1 MKKSIQKIL
10 SAVMALV
17 LCLSAQAQSV
27 IFPQEKQPGMADA
40 GESGGVYTLSNEL
53 FAAKFVLSEGKLTF
67 GGCEELNLI
76 AGSEIFKVMLGD
88 GTEVPATAFTL
99 DGEIAIENL
108 TGKPDA
114 VKGARRFAGKQIVA
128 NFTHESGLAIQW
140 RAVLRD
146 GSHYLRTEMDIK
158 NPGTEG
164 IAMNSITPMIYTV
177 QNEDGVK
184 APTVVGNTRGAVI
197 ASDKLFA
204 GVETPTAY
212 NAAGEATDLES
223 FVFKAWD
230 GTGTNPWAWMPEE
243 TEIPDGIKG
252 LNKYEA
258 GTVQGSRGY
267 VIFRETG
274 DCTITLD
281 YTSGNNK
288 LQILGV
294 DILDITGTT
303 VVDSDYHYG
312 STGTSDS
319 NNNYTITI
327 PEVGAYM
334 VRIFVTNTGNG
345 EGFHSKG
352 TIEYSKK
359 VALPSLVYDLASTQT
374 PYYTSTGT
382 KPAAAPIKRTA
393 ATGGVV
399 SNVYTLTET
408 KLTSAELNAK
418 TEVTYIAIKNLSNT
432 NSYYYVGN
440 TGSAPYS
447 KADFSSEAVFI
458 WEPVVEGEAGSY
470 YLRKLD
476 GTYMQASS
484 PKDFGT
490 IDNAATFT
498 TTNPTTSGSGSAN
511 FNGDGDSTDHIDG
524 DNEHLV
530 RFVKG
535 DNWINV
541 QKAADGTPK
550 YNTGTG
556 GWTIHFAY
564 EVSEEEISGMTD
576 GKTITGAWVSGD
588 WTAAQNVP
596 QSILNMGYTA
606 QQVVSVEQSIELAQS
621 GKLGVTFTWRG
632 GNHRLDLV
640 GVDLVDAEGNV
651 VSGDYNRQAINSSAP
666 ANYQVA
672 AVAGTYTLR
681 YFVETKTETVNSNG
695 DIAVTHTA
703 IPALTSFYWDTRNDN
718 WSAFNDWTGEIP
730 EGVQNKG
737 TAKYIDN
744 YYSIETG
751 IITATFDYDETSGAP
766 HGCNT
771 LGVQLIDLNGNV
783 ISEEFKNG
791 FTGTNST
798 STYTILAPKAG
809 IYIVRSIIFRTSG
822 DNSSAGNTNFTFQ
835 AIASID
841 GATTQTGNW
850 ERELPG
856 YTDWDGTLP
865 DGVTKSGTAQYR
877 DATYAVKAGK
887 LSLLFDYTENQG
899 HNHAL
904 NVLGVQLI
912 DLDGN
917 VVSSEFKNG
926 KTGTNTTVTYTV
938 KALEEGIYTVRH
950 IVDKGTN
957 DGWHTAGTITY
968 SLAEAR
974 VLGTIDE
981 DETLSQGWV
990 PADWVTLPAD
1000 EVPNRVNE
1008 VGCSDQNAR
1017 VIEQQITINAAGTLS
1032 VEFLYAT
1039 GSARLNMVGVDLLDA
1054 TGNVSVDDYHAGYTG
1069 SEKSG
1074 NIYKF
1079 NVFAPGTYTIRYF
1092 ADNSEAI
1099 NSTGNINIKLT
1110 VDYTLHL
1117 VAPETTPIVGKWSR
1131 QTTLAAGE
1139 EWYIGAVVGVIA
1151 PGQARR
1157 SFLAY
1162 SERERAV
1169 PWRAVP
1175 AYISWYEININR
1187 NNAQPG
1193 REHLDNMDESDCLP
1207 ILNAWKEQLYDKY
1220 GVAPY
1225 AFVWDDGWDKY
1236 GEWEFHDGFPDGFT
1250 NMDII
1255 GREMNAGQGAWLGP
1269 VGGYG
1274 DSGSHRRNY
1283 WTSTKTGGMQLSNPL
1298 YYEVFVR
1305 AVTNLLHDY
1314 GYDFRFF
1321 KFDGISSQF
1330 SAVSPDPQGGV
1341 NVVNATGNENAEAII
1356 MAEKVLRSIK
1366 EDVFLN
1372 TTVGTWASPF
1382 WFQHTDAIWRQ
1393 EKDDGTIGNNSN
1405 NRENWITYRD
1415 RLVYQNYVQNSPLCP
1430 INTLM
1435 THGFIFTNF
1444 GGPAG
1449 FSRDW
1454 KSVLNELRCA
1464 FACGSGM
1471 VELYND
1477 YKLTNNLANPAGEK
1491 GALWGE
1497 IAACMEWQK
1506 ANADVLPDI
1515 HWVGGNPWTGAKAE
1529 IYGWAAWNA
1538 QKAVLTLRN
1547 GANNSQ
1553 TINITLREALDI
1565 PEYVNTTVTLNHAF
1579 EDQLSVAGFSGL
1591 EAGTP
1596 IDIDTPLEITLPG
1609 SSVFVFDGIDNS
1621 SSGVKSDKFYR
1632 LKDASTNKYVTS
1644 TASGETLAMSA
1655 EADASTIFWLN
1666 AESELLSYSNG
1677 LYLNTF
1683 DGGNGGFEAVGHKGN
1698 AVEFTKAAT
1707 EGRVKVALG
1716 EGKFLTGNDAT
1727 VTATAEGSEWVA
1739 EEVTSLPLSIGN
1751 VGYSTIYS
1759 PVALEIP
1766 EGITAYVASITGNYI
1781 VLSELQFG
1789 VIPAYTAVIV
1799 EGAKGNYNFNITG
1812 NIEFSGDNALL
1823 GTIEKIEAADVNSPY
1838 TLQTDSKATNGV
1850 VMRRYDGEFINAFK
1864 MYMSIPDE
1872 TARAL
1877 SFRFPG
1883 GTTVI
1888 EEIPG
1893 ASKVIDNVAYDLFG
1907 RKVEAPAKGI
1917 YIINGKKVMIK

>member
-1 MKKSIQKIL
+1 MKLFCRRLFSVVL
-10 SAVMALV
+10 TLF
-17 LCLSAQAQSV
+17 LCLQAQAQHV
-27 IFPQEKQPGMADA
+27 IFPQETQPGEAVA
-40 GESGGVYTLSNEL
+40 NKSEGTYTLQNAL
-53 FAAKFVLSEGKLTF
+53 FTAKFILADDKLTF
-67 GGCEELNLI
+67 GGCEELSLI
-76 AGSEIFKVMLGD
+76 AGSEIFKVQLGN
-88 GTEVPATAFTL
+88 GTEIPATEFTL
-99 DGEIAIENL
+99 VGDIKIEDL
-108 TGKPDA
+108 AGDYAA
-114 VKGARRFAGKQIVA
+114 VKGSRRFAGKQIVA
-128 NFTHESGLAIQW
+128 NFEHTSGLEIQW

-177 QNEDGVK
+177 QNVDGVK

-212 NAAGEATDLES
+212 NSAGEATDLES

-243 TEIPDGIKG
+243 TDIPQGVKD

-267 VIFRETG
+267 VIFREAG

-281 YTSGNNK
+281 YTGGNNK

-312 STGTSDS
+312 STGGSDS
-319 NNNYTITI
+319 NRDYTVTI

-352 TIEYSKK
+352 TIAYSTK
-359 VALPSLVYDLASTQT
+359 VAQPSLVYDLASTQT

-393 ATGGVV
+393 TTGGVV

-440 TGSAPYS
+440 TGAAPYS

-458 WEPVVEGEAGSY
+458 WEPVVAGTAGSY
-470 YLRKLD
+470 YLKKLD

-490 IDNAATFT
+490 IDNAAIFT

-511 FNGDGDSTDHIDG
+511 FNGDGDSTGHING

-564 EVSEEEISGMTD
+564 EVSEEEVSGMID
-576 GKTITGAWVSGD
+576 GKTITGTWESDD

-621 GKLGVTFTWRG
+621 GKLGVTFTWKG

-640 GVDLVDAEGNV
+640 GVDLINAEGKV
-651 VSGDYNRQAINSSAP
+651 VSSDYNRQAINSSAP
-666 ANYQVA
+666 ANYQVIA
-672 AVAGTYTLR
+672 AAGTYTLR

-695 DIAVTHTA
+695 DIKISLSAISQINSNNTPVSDTWTA
-703 IPALTSFYWDTRNDN
+703 Q
-718 WSAFNDWTGEIP
+718 WTGFENYTGSIP
-730 EGVQNKG
+730 EDVTVHG
-737 TAKYIDN
+737 TAKYKDVTYAIGVGEL
-744 YYSIETG
+744 SVL
-751 IITATFDYDETSGAP
+751 FDYTGGS
-766 HGCNT
+766 HGFYI
-771 LGVQLIDLNGNV
+771 LGVQLLDLEGNIV
-783 ISEEFKNG
+783 AEDMKNG
-791 FTGTNST
+791 FTGST
-798 STYTILAPKAG
+798 STVTYNIIAPEEN
-809 IYIVRSIIFRTSG
+809 IYKLRYIADYYPNNGT
-822 DNSSAGNTNFTFQ
+822 NTNGDITISFS
-835 AIASID
+835 AIESLN
-841 GATTQTGNW
+841 ATTPQQTTW
-850 ERELPG
+850 TTDLPEFAD
-856 YTDWDGTLP
+856 YTETLP
-865 DGVTKSGTAQYR
+865 EDIDTNGKTIKFMDKRYS
-877 DATYAVKAGK
+877 VKAGK
-887 LSLLFDYTENQG
+887 LNIVFDYTG
-899 HNHAL
+899 GSHGL
-904 NVLGVQLI
+904 NIIGVQLLNNKGEI
-912 DLDGN
+912 
-917 VVSSEFKNG
+917 VSTDYH
-926 KTGTNTTVTYTV
+926 TGFTGGEDRNNTYTL
-938 KALEEGIYTVRH
+938 KAIADGIYTIRF
-950 IVDKGTN
+950 IIYRTNN
-957 DGWHTAGTITY
+957 DGYNTNGTIHLT
-968 SLAEAR
+968 LAEAK

-981 DETLSQGWV
+981 DETLSQGWI
-990 PADWVTLPAD
+990 PTDWVTISAD
-1000 EVPNRVNE
+1000 EIPNRINE
-1008 VGCSDQNAR
+1008 VGCSDENTR

-1032 VEFLYAT
+1032 VHFDYTKGNHKLILA
-1039 GSARLNMVGVDLLDA
+1039 GVDLVDA
-1054 TGNVSVDDYHAGYTG
+1054 TGNVAVDDYHSGETG
-1069 SEKSG
+1069 ASDS
-1074 NIYKF
+1074 NNTYKL

-1092 ADNSEAI
+1092 ADNVESI
-1099 NSTGNINIKLT
+1099 NSEGNITLT
-1110 VDYTLHL
+1110 LKVDYTLHL
-1117 VAPETTPIVGKWSR
+1117 VAPATTPIVGKWSR
-1131 QTTLAAGE
+1131 QTTLASGE
-1139 EWYIGAVVGVIA
+1139 EWNISTVVGVIA

-1175 AYISWYEININR
+1175 AYISWYEVNIDR
-1187 NNAQPG
+1187 NNAAPG
-1193 REHLDNMDESDCLP
+1193 KEHIDNMTEEECLP
-1207 ILNAWKEQLYDKY
+1207 ILEAWKEQLYDKY
-1220 GVAPY
+1220 GIAPY

-1236 GEWEFHDGFPDGFT
+1236 GEWEFHDGFPEGFT

-1274 DSGSHRRNY
+1274 TSGGYRKNY
-1283 WTSTKTGGMQLSNPL
+1283 WNSTKTGGMQLSNPL
-1298 YYEVFVR
+1298 YYEVFVK
-1305 AVTNLLHDY
+1305 AVTNLLHNN

-1356 MAEKVLRSIK
+1356 MAEKVLRGIK

-1393 EKDDGTIGNNSN
+1393 EKDYGEVGNNSN
-1405 NRENWITYRD
+1405 DRENWITYRD
-1415 RLVYQNYVQNSPLCP
+1415 RLVYQNFVQNSPLCP

-1435 THGFIFTNF
+1435 THGFIFTNYSE
-1444 GGPAG
+1444 PAST
-1449 FSRDW
+1449 SRDW
-1454 KSVLNELRCA
+1454 YAVVRELRCA

-1477 YKLTNNLANPAGEK
+1477 YELTNNLVNPATGKAGE
-1491 GALWGE
+1491 LWGE

-1506 ANADVLPDI
+1506 KNAEVLPDI
-1515 HWVGGNPWTGAKAE
+1515 HWVGGNPWTGSKAE
-1529 IYGWAAWNA
+1529 VYGWAAWNA
-1538 QKAVLTLRN
+1538 KNAVLTLRN
-1547 GANNSQ
+1547 GANNAQ
-1553 TINITLREALDI
+1553 EYTFTLREALDI
-1565 PEYVNTTVTLNHAF
+1565 PEYVETTITLNKSF
-1579 EDQLSVAGFSGL
+1579 SDQLALTGL
-1591 EAGTP
+1591 TEGEEIN
-1596 IDIDTPLEITLPG
+1596 IDAKITVTLPG

-1621 SSGVKSDKFYR
+1621 FSGVDTGNFYR
-1632 LKDASTNKYVTS
+1632 IKDSEGEYLTVG
-1644 TASGETLAMSA
+1644 TASE
-1655 EADASTIFWLN
+1655 DAIFWLN
-1666 AESELLSYSNG
+1666 EESELLSFTKG
-1677 LYLNTF
+1677 QYLNVTA
-1683 DGGNGGFEAVGHKGN
+1683 DGLEEVGHKGN
-1698 AVEFTKAAT
+1698 AVEFIKAENGVQIKSGDNLLKDGST
-1707 EGRVKVALG
+1707 
-1716 EGKFLTGNDAT
+1716 F
-1727 VTATAEGSEWVA
+1727 TAEKVEK
-1739 EEVTSLPLSIGN
+1739 LPVSIGK
-1751 VGYSTIYS
+1751 VGYSTLYS

-1766 EGITAYVASITGNYI
+1766 EGVT
-1781 VLSELQFG
+1781 
-1789 VIPAYTAVIV
+1789 AYTANVVDTEIPGEENIDLVALEFGAIPAHTAVILKAPQGTY
-1799 EGAKGNYNFNITG
+1799 EFATTY
-1812 NIEFSGDNALL
+1812 NIEFAGDNFLL
-1823 GTIEKIEAADVNSPY
+1823 GKIEKFATSEVKAPY
-1838 TLQTDSKATNGV
+1838 TLQTSGNNV
-1850 VMRRYDGEFINAFK
+1850 VMRKYTGEYINGFK
-1864 MYMSIPDE
+1864 MYMNIEDKEGVKSF
-1872 TARAL
+1872 
-1877 SFRFPG
+1877 SFRFPNN
-1883 GTTVI
+1883 GTTEI
-1888 EEIPG
+1888 EEITVEK
-1893 ASKVIDNVAYDLFG
+1893 AENNNYYDLQG
-1907 RKVEAPAKGI
+1907 RRVEKPTKGL
-1917 YIINGKKVMIK
+1917 YIVNGKKVIF

>member
-10 SAVMALV
+10 SAVMALA
-17 LCLSAQAQSV
+17 LCLTAQAQSV
-27 IFPQEKQPGMADA
+27 IFPQEKQPGMAEA
-40 GESGGVYTLSNEL
+40 GESAGVYTLSNEL
-53 FAAKFVLSEGKLTF
+53 FAAKFVLLDGKLTF
-67 GGCEELNLI
+67 GGCEELNLV
-76 AGSEIFKVMLGD
+76 AGSEIFKVQLGD

-99 DGEIAIENL
+99 DGEIAVENL

-114 VKGARRFAGKQIVA
+114 VKGAHRFAGKQIVA

-158 NPGTEG
+158 NPGTDG

-230 GTGTNPWAWMPEE
+230 GTGTNPWAWIPEE
-243 TEIPDGIKG
+243 TETPDGIKG

-281 YTSGNNK
+281 YASGNNK
-288 LQILGV
+288 LQILGI
-294 DILDITGTT
+294 DILDIAGNN
-303 VVDSDYHYG
+303 VEDSDYHYG
-312 STGTSDS
+312 STGTNDS
-319 NNNYTITI
+319 NNSYTVTI

-352 TIEYSKK
+352 TIAYSTK
-359 VALPSLVYDLASTQT
+359 VAQPSLVYDLASTQT

-393 ATGGVV
+393 TTGGLV

-440 TGSAPYS
+440 TDAAPYS

-458 WEPVVEGEAGSY
+458 WEPVVAGTAGSY

-476 GTYMQASS
+476 GTYMQTSS

-490 IDNAATFT
+490 IDNAAIFT
-498 TTNPTTSGSGSAN
+498 TTNPTTSGSGSTK
-511 FNGDGDSTDHIDG
+511 FNGDGDSTDHING
-524 DNEHLV
+524 DNDHLV

-535 DNWINV
+535 NNWINV
-541 QKAADGTPK
+541 QKATNGTPT
-550 YNTGTG
+550 YNTGEG
-556 GWTIHFAY
+556 SWTIHFAY
-564 EVSEEEISGMTD
+564 EVSEEEISGMVD
-576 GKTITGAWVSGD
+576 GKTITDTWESAD

-596 QSILNMGYTA
+596 QSILSMGYTA
-606 QQVVSVEQSIELAQS
+606 QQVVSVEQSIELAQA

-640 GVDLVDAEGNV
+640 GVDLVDAEGKV
-651 VSGDYNRQAINSSAP
+651 VSSDYNRQAINSSAP
-666 ANYQVA
+666 ANYQVVA
-672 AVAGTYTLR
+672 AAGTYTLR

-695 DIAVTHTA
+695 DIKISLSA
-703 IPALTSFYWDTRNDN
+703 ISQINSNNTPVRDTWTDQ
-718 WSAFNDWTGEIP
+718 WTGFENYTGSIP
-730 EGVQNKG
+730 EDVTVHG
-737 TAKYIDN
+737 TAKYKDVTYAIGVGEL
-744 YYSIETG
+744 SVL
-751 IITATFDYDETSGAP
+751 FDYTSGS
-766 HGCNT
+766 HGFYI
-771 LGVQLIDLNGNV
+771 LGVQLLDLEGNIV
-783 ISEEFKNG
+783 AEDMKNG
-791 FTGTNST
+791 FTGST
-798 STYTILAPKAG
+798 STVTYNIIAPEEN
-809 IYIVRSIIFRTSG
+809 IYKLRYIADYYPNNGT
-822 DNSSAGNTNFTFQ
+822 NTNGDITVSFL
-835 AIASID
+835 AIESLN
-841 GATTQTGNW
+841 ATTPQQITW
-850 ERELPG
+850 TTDLPEFAD
-856 YTDWDGTLP
+856 YPETLP
-865 DGVTKSGTAQYR
+865 EDIDTNGKTIKYMDKRYS
-877 DATYAVKAGK
+877 VKAGK
-887 LSLLFDYTENQG
+887 LNVVFDYTG
-899 HNHAL
+899 GSHGL
-904 NVLGVQLI
+904 NIIGVQL
-912 DLDGN
+912 LNNKGE
-917 VVSSEFKNG
+917 VVSTDYH
-926 KTGTNTTVTYTV
+926 TGFTGGEDRNNTYIL
-938 KALEEGIYTVRH
+938 KAIADGIYTMRF
-950 IVDKGTN
+950 IIYRTNN
-957 DGWHTAGTITY
+957 DGYDTNGTIHLT
-968 SLAEAR
+968 LAEAK

-981 DETLSQGWV
+981 DETLSQGWI
-990 PADWVTLPAD
+990 PTDWVTISAD
-1000 EVPNRVNE
+1000 EIPNRINE
-1008 VGCSDQNAR
+1008 VGCSDENTR
-1017 VIEQQITINAAGTLS
+1017 VIEQQITINAAGTLN
-1032 VEFLYAT
+1032 VHFDYT
-1039 GSARLNMVGVDLLDA
+1039 KGSHKLILAGVDLVDA
-1054 TGNVSVDDYHAGYTG
+1054 TGNVAVDDYHSGETG
-1069 SEKSG
+1069 SAD
-1074 NIYKF
+1074 NNNTYKL

-1092 ADNSEAI
+1092 ADNVESI
-1099 NSTGNINIKLT
+1099 NSEGYITLT
-1110 VDYTLHL
+1110 LKVDYTLHL
-1117 VAPETTPIVGKWSR
+1117 VAPATTPIVGKWSR
-1131 QTTLAAGE
+1131 QTTLASGE
-1139 EWYIGAVVGVIA
+1139 EWNISTVVGVIA

-1175 AYISWYEININR
+1175 AYISWYEVNIDR
-1187 NNAQPG
+1187 NNAAPG
-1193 REHLDNMDESDCLP
+1193 KEHIDNMTEEECLP
-1207 ILNAWKEQLYDKY
+1207 ILEAWKEQLYDKY
-1220 GVAPY
+1220 GIAPY
-1225 AFVWDDGWDKY
+1225 AFVWDDGWDTY
-1236 GEWEFHDGFPDGFT
+1236 GEWNFHDGFPNGFT

-1255 GREMNAGQGAWLGP
+1255 GRQMNAGQGAWLGP

-1274 DSGSHRRNY
+1274 TSGGYRKNY
-1283 WTSTKTGGMQLSNPL
+1283 WNSTKTGGMQLSNPL
-1298 YYEVFVR
+1298 YYEVFVK
-1305 AVTNLLHDY
+1305 AVTNLLHNN

-1321 KFDGISSQF
+1321 KFDGISAQF
-1330 SAVSPDPQGGV
+1330 SAVGPDAG
-1341 NVVNATGNENAEAII
+1341 ATGNENAEAII
-1356 MAEKVLRSIK
+1356 MAEKVLRGIK

-1393 EKDDGTIGNNSN
+1393 EKDYGEVGNNSN
-1405 NRENWITYRD
+1405 DRENWITYRD
-1415 RLVYQNYVQNSPLCP
+1415 RLVYQNFVQNSPLCP

-1435 THGFIFTNF
+1435 THGFIFTNYSE
-1444 GGPAG
+1444 PAST
-1449 FSRDW
+1449 SRDW
-1454 KSVLNELRCA
+1454 YAVVRELRCA

-1477 YKLTNNLANPAGEK
+1477 YKLTNELVNPATGKAGE
-1491 GALWGE
+1491 LWGE
-1497 IAACMEWQK
+1497 IANCMEWQK
-1506 ANADVLPDI
+1506 ENADVLPDI
-1515 HWVGGNPWTGAKAE
+1515 HWVGGNPWTGSKAE

-1547 GANNSQ
+1547 GANGSQ

-1596 IDIDTPLEITLPG
+1596 IDIDTPLKITLPG

-1632 LKDASTNKYVTS
+1632 LKNASTDKYVTS
-1644 TASGETLAMSA
+1644 NVSGETLAMSA
-1655 EADASTIFWLN
+1655 ETDASTIFWLN

-1707 EGRVKVALG
+1707 EGCVKVALG
-1716 EGKFLTGNDAT
+1716 DGKYLTCNDAT
-1727 VTATAEGSEWVA
+1727 VTAAAEGSEWFA

-1799 EGAKGNYNFNITG
+1799 EGAKGNYNFNITD

-1823 GTIEKIEAADVNSPY
+1823 GTIEKIEANSVNSPY
-1838 TLQTDSKATNGV
+1838 TLQTDSKAANGV
-1850 VMRRYDGEFINAFK
+1850 VMRSYNGEFINAFK
-1864 MYMSIPDE
+1864 MYMSLPEE
-1872 TARAL
+1872 TTKAL

-1888 EEIPG
+1888 EDIPG

-1907 RKVEAPAKGI
+1907 RKVEAPSKGI